1 MTDPDKAAPAQS
13 PFAHAAA
20 DLLAL
25 GYSPIPLRPRDKAPG
40 ERQGGRWKMMS
51 DWPRFRDRAPT
62 VFELRAWGNWEE
74 ANIGVVLGSSI
85 GPHKLI
91 AVDIDSC
98 DDDEVDQ
105 IRGACPASPMIKRGS
120 KGLTL
125 FYRAPHEI
133 KSRGYN
139 IAGKRVVDMLTGN
152 QTRQTVMPP
161 SIHPYGPTYVW
172 LAGPVSAADLPLFDE
187 TCLERLED
195 TLEHLGWGGDV
206 VEQARMT
213 RKPSDPHDDDP
224 SIWRETNDAALANLE
239 AWVPALDLYGLRST
253 RRGGYEAVAT
263 WRPSGTGQPLAK
275 RKHNLQ
281 IHPDG
286 IRDFG
291 ADVTYTALDLLCAV
305 NNWTLD
311 DAFAWLREKLGLSDQ
326 NFVAPSP
333 PPKLVVEQED
343 GNLVEALTG
352 ATVAPSPVAS
362 DLPAHLLAPPGL
374 VGDIARWITAT
385 ASRPQPALALG
396 AALCLVGT
404 AAGRKFAGPTRS
416 GTHLYV
422 LGLARTGA
430 GKDHALNQINRIL
443 NAAGMASQ
451 IGPSQ
456 FMSLSAVI
464 RRIERQP
471 LTLCAMDEFGSYLAR
486 INARKASGHERAV
499 SGVLREAW
507 GRSFQTMTT
516 PEWAGEPA
524 RTIHSPALSL
534 YGVSTH
540 EEFYAS
546 LQGADMHNG
555 FLNRFL
561 LISTDQRPAS
571 VEPALDP
578 FDVPA
583 SIEERMREIYLTG
596 GPVAIASHHSG
607 AAEKPARAVPWASES
622 ARQAWLAFD
631 REIEARQDETPLLS
645 RAVEMALRVATII
658 AVGRSSESCS
668 VTLEDFAFGRDLAM
682 WSGERLMRESEAHVS
697 DSDVQAASQ
706 FVLREIRRRGRI
718 SLRDLTRAT
727 QRIGRRERADVIAG
741 LIDAGLVESV
751 RVQSKAGPVA
761 QFYLAT

>member
-1 MTDPDKAAPAQS
+1 MTDAPQQS
-13 PFAHAAA
+13 PFARAAA

-25 GYSPIPLRPRDKAPG
+25 GFHPIPLRPRDKAPG
-40 ERQGGRWKMMS
+40 ERKLGAWHAMS
-51 DWPRFRDRAPT
+51 DWPRFRDRAPSE
-62 VFELRAWGNWEE
+62 FELRAWGSWEE
-74 ANIGVVLGSSI
+74 GNVGVVLGSAI

-98 DDDEVDQ
+98 DDEEVDQ
-105 IRGACPASPMIKRGS
+105 IRGACPSSPMIKRGN

-125 FYRAPHEI
+125 FYRAPAEI

-161 SIHPYGPTYVW
+161 SVHPYGPTYVW
-172 LAGPVSAADLPLFDE
+172 LAGPVPAAELPLFDE

-195 TLEHLGWGGDV
+195 TLEHMGWGGDV
-206 VEQARMT
+206 VEHVRAT
-213 RKPSDPHDDDP
+213 RKPGEHHDDDP
-224 SIWRETNDAALANLE
+224 SIWRETNDAALANLD

-275 RKHNLQ
+275 RKRNLQ
-281 IHPDG
+281 MHPDG

-291 ADVTYTALDLLCAV
+291 ADVTYTALDLLCAL

-311 DAFAWLREKLGLSDQ
+311 DAFAWLREKLGLSDS
-326 NFVAPSP
+326 NFLVPSPPARVVVEQDNGDLADLVTGETVAPSP
-333 PPKLVVEQED
+333 P
-343 GNLVEALTG
+343 GEA
-352 ATVAPSPVAS
+352 
-362 DLPAHLLAPPGL
+362 DMPAHLLEVDGL
-374 VGDIARWITAT
+374 VGQITRWIVAT

-430 GKDHALNQINRIL
+430 GKDHALNQIARIL
-443 NAAGMASQ
+443 NASGMGANL
-451 IGPSQ
+451 GPSQ

-561 LISTDQRPAS
+561 LISTDGRPGA

-583 SIEERMREIYLTG
+583 GIEAGMRDLYLTG
-596 GPVAIASHHSG
+596 GPIAIATHHSSS
-607 AAEKPARAVPWASES
+607 AEKPARGVPWASES

-631 REIEARQDETPLLS
+631 REIEARHDETPLLS
-645 RAVEMALRVATII
+645 RAVEMALRIATIV
-658 AVGRSSESCS
+658 AVGRSSESPA
-668 VTLEDFAFGRDLAM
+668 VTAADFAFGRDLAM
-682 WSGERLMRESEAHVS
+682 WSGERLLRETEAHVS
-697 DSDVQAASQ
+697 DSDVQASSQ

-727 QRIGRRERADVIAG
+727 QKIGRRERADVV
-741 LIDAGLVESV
+741 AGLVEAGLIESIKI
-751 RVQSKAGPVA
+751 QPKTGPVA
-761 QFYLAT
+761 QFYVAL